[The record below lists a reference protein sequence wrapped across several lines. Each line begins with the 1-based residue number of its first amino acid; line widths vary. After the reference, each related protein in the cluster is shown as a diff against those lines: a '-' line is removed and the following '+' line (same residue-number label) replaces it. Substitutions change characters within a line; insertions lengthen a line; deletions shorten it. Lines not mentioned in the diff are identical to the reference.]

1 MFNAF
6 KGLAEGVAWSIVGMI
21 NFRVGITALV
31 AEVFELL
38 NTITFGKNNDINK
51 AAGETGGEAQ
61 RARDERDAAI
71 ANAHVI
77 MGMTEAGAS
86 ALATAEAMD
95 KLTRSTTNMPTGYRV
110 DVAAARAQDANPS
123 RGEGPAA
130 RERSEMQRTIWAKAV
145 EDLGVAASNLAKK
158 SMQVG
163 EYVATGQR
171 PRRPAFASRT

>member
-1 MFNAF
+1 MCIRDRFIQLSESVGILVANLIPGPIVATAMFNAF

-95 KLTRSTTNMPTGYRV
+95 LSLIHISEPTRHFKRSRMPSS
-110 DVAAARAQDANPS
+110 A
-123 RGEGPAA
+123 
-130 RERSEMQRTIWAKAV
+130 
-145 EDLGVAASNLAKK
+145 
-158 SMQVG
+158 
-163 EYVATGQR
+163 
-171 PRRPAFASRT
+171 